1 MKTAN
6 LDNDSFVRENL
17 ERLVKKYPRQRI
29 VICNGEIF
37 TGENALEK
45 AREKYSKFIPLLMP
59 VPGPEEFNHLLSLPI
74 LL

>member
-1 MKTAN
+1 MKVSN

-37 TGENALEK
+37 TGEDAAKK
-45 AREKYSKFIPLLMP
+45 ARRKYPKSIPLSMP
-59 VPGPEEFNHLLSLPI
+59 VPAHEEFTHLL
-74 LL
+74 